1 MDGKD
6 ERTRT
11 PDRRIEARA
20 EIDQRTEGVQYAC
33 KEYRFKWM

>member
-20 EIDQRTEGVQYAC
+20 KIDLQTKGIQYAC